1 MWFATKR
8 GIMKNFKTESKRI
21 LDLMINSI
29 YTHKEIFLRELISNG
44 SDAID
49 KLYYKSL
56 SENIGLN
63 RGDFEIKIKA
73 DKEKRTLT
81 ISDNGIGMTAEELEN
96 NLGTIAKSGSLAF
109 KNANEKKEDI
119 DIIGQFG
126 VGFYSV
132 FMIGEKVEVI
142 SKAYGATEAN
152 MWTSSGADGYDIK
165 PAEKE
170 SHGTDIVIYLKADT
184 EDDTYSEFMEYYKL
198 RELIK
203 RYSDYIHYPIKI
215 ENEVPVA
222 SPENAESPDKKIET
236 TMEWETI
243 NSMVPMWKKSKS
255 DLTDEDYNKFYK
267 DMFYDYQDPF
277 MHLHVAAEGLVD
289 YKALLYIPKKC
300 PEAFFSKYFERGLKL
315 YSNGVLIMD
324 KCKELIPEYFGFVQG
339 LVDCE
344 LSLNISRETVQ
355 HDRQLQKIAS
365 LIEKQLRKELTNILE
380 NDRARYEEFFT
391 NFGLQ
396 LKVGI
401 YNNWGMDKEKLQ
413 DLVLYYSVKQDKLVT
428 FKEYVDAMV
437 EGQKYIYY
445 SAGTSIISIKKSPQV
460 KKVLDSGYDVLC
472 LTDNVDEFA
481 IKYIGAYNSKE
492 FKNVSDGDSG
502 IENESENVS
511 EEDKPILEFLKETL
525 AGETFDV
532 KLSKKLG
539 EHPVCLMA
547 EGEVSIEMEKVLR
560 TMPTNDANNP
570 NVRAK
575 KILEINAEHEIYQK
589 IKKLFAENKEELKEV
604 AFVLLDEAKLAE
616 GLPIEDTSKFIASV
630 TKLIAK

>member
-1 MWFATKR
+1 
-8 GIMKNFKTESKRI
+8 MKSFKTESKRI

-29 YTHKEIFLRELISNG
+29 YTNKEIFLRELISNC

-63 RGDFEIKIKA
+63 RGDFDIKIKA
-73 DKEKRTLT
+73 DKEKKTLT
-81 ISDNGIGMTAEELEN
+81 ISDNGIGMTAEELEH

-109 KNANEKKEDI
+109 KKENDKKEDI

-132 FMIGEKVEVI
+132 FMVSDKVEVL
-142 SKAYGATEAN
+142 SKAYGSNEAN
-152 MWTSSGADGYDIK
+152 LWTSSGADGYEITK
-165 PAEKE
+165 AEKE
-170 SHGTDIVIYLKADT
+170 TVGTDIILYLKADT
-184 EDDTYSEFMEYYKL
+184 EDEKFTEYLEYYKL

-203 RYSDYIHYPIKI
+203 KYSDYIHYPIKI

-222 SPENAESPDKKIET
+222 AASNETSPDKKIET
-236 TMEWETI
+236 AMEWEVI
-243 NSMVPMWKKSKS
+243 NSMVPMWRKPKSELS
-255 DLTDEDYNKFYK
+255 EDDYNKFYK

-277 MHLHVAAEGLVD
+277 MHLHIAAEGLVE
-289 YKALLYIPKKC
+289 YKALLYIPKRC

-355 HDRQLQKIAS
+355 HDRGLQKIAN
-365 LIEKQLRKELTNILE
+365 LIEKQIRKELTNILE
-380 NDRARYEEFFT
+380 NDRPRYEEFFK

-413 DLVLYYSVKQDKLVT
+413 DLVLYYSIKQDKLVT
-428 FKEYVDAMV
+428 FKEYIDAMS
-437 EGQKYIYY
+437 EDQKFIYY
-445 SAGTSIISIKKSPQV
+445 SAGNNILSIKKSPQV
-460 KKVLDSGYDVLC
+460 KKILDEGYDVLC
-472 LTDNVDEFA
+472 MTDNVDEFA
-481 IKYIGAYNSKE
+481 IKYIGAYNDKE
-492 FKNVSDGDSG
+492 FKNVSDGGAETSK
-502 IENESENVS
+502 EP
-511 EEDKPILEFLKETL
+511 EEIAEDDKPVLEFLKNTL
-525 AGETFDV
+525 AGEVFDV

-560 TMPTNDANNP
+560 NMPTNNANNP
-570 NVRAK
+570 DVRAK
-575 KILEINAEHEIYQK
+575 KILEVNSEHAIFAK
-589 IKKLFAENKEELKEV
+589 MKKLYESDKEELKEV
-604 AFVLLDEAKLAE
+604 AFILLDEAKLAE
-616 GLPIEDTSKFIASV
+616 GLPIEDMGKFIASV
-630 TKLIAK
+630 TKLISK

>member
-1 MWFATKR
+1 
-8 GIMKNFKTESKRI
+8 MKSFKTESKRI

-29 YTHKEIFLRELISNG
+29 YTHKEIFLRELISNC

-63 RGDFEIKIKA
+63 RGDFDIKIKA

-81 ISDNGIGMTAEELEN
+81 VSDNGIGMTAEELEN

-109 KNANEKKEDI
+109 KKETEKKEDI

-132 FMIGEKVEVI
+132 FMVGEKVEVV
-142 SKAYGATEAN
+142 SKSYGQDKAYK
-152 MWTSSGADGYDIK
+152 WTSSGTDGYEI
-165 PAEKE
+165 EETTKE
-170 SHGTDIVIYLKADT
+170 NNGTDIIIYLKPDT
-184 EDDTYSEFMEYYKL
+184 EDDNYSEFLEYYKL

-215 ENEVPVA
+215 ENEVPVMC
-222 SPENAESPDKKIET
+222 PENSDSPDKKIET
-236 TMEWETI
+236 TKEWETI
-243 NSMVPMWKKSKS
+243 NSMIPLWKKNKNEI
-255 DLTDEDYNKFYK
+255 TDEEYNKFYK

-277 MHLHVAAEGLVD
+277 MHLHISAEGVVD

-324 KCKELIPEYFGFVQG
+324 KCKDLIPEYFGFVQG
-339 LVDCE
+339 LVDCD

-365 LIEKQLRKELTNILE
+365 LIDKQIRKELTNMLE
-380 NDRARYEEFFT
+380 NDRPKYEEFFK

-401 YNNWGMDKEKLQ
+401 YNNWGMDKDKLQ
-413 DLVLYYSVKQDKLVT
+413 DLVMFYSVKQDKLIT
-428 FKEYVDAMV
+428 FKEYVDAMA

-445 SAGTSIISIKKSPQV
+445 GAGSSILAIKKMPQV
-460 KKVLDSGYDVLC
+460 EKVLSSGYDVLC
-472 LTDNVDEFA
+472 MTDNVDEFA
-481 IKYIGAYNSKE
+481 IKYIGAYKEKE
-492 FKNVSDGDSG
+492 FKNVSDGDTGLDSDK
-502 IENESENVS
+502 IETS
-511 EEDKPILEFLKETL
+511 EEDKPVLELIKQEL
-525 AGETFDV
+525 AGEVFDV
-532 KLSKKLG
+532 KLSNKLG

-560 TMPTNDANNP
+560 SMPTNDEGTQNI
-570 NVRAK
+570 RAK
-575 KILEINAEHEIYQK
+575 KILEINVNHKIYEK
-589 IKKLFAENKEELKEV
+589 IKELYKSNQDELKEV
-604 AFVLLDEAKLAE
+604 ARVLLDEAKLAE
-616 GLPIEDTSKFIASV
+616 GLPIEDPAKFIALVS
-630 TKLIAK
+630 KLIAE

>member
-1 MWFATKR
+1 
-8 GIMKNFKTESKRI
+8 MKNFKTESKRI

-29 YTHKEIFLRELISNG
+29 YTHKEIFLRELISNC

-63 RGDFEIKIKA
+63 RGDFDIKIKA
-73 DKEKRTLT
+73 DKEKRTLM

-109 KNANEKKEDI
+109 KKENEKKEDI

-132 FMIGEKVEVI
+132 FMVGEKVEVI
-142 SKAYGATEAN
+142 SKAYGEQKAH
-152 MWTSSGADGYDIK
+152 MWSSSGTEGYEISEV
-165 PAEKE
+165 EKE
-170 SHGTDIVIYLKADT
+170 TSGTDIIIYLKPDT
-184 EDDTYSEFMEYYKL
+184 EDDNYSEFMEYYKL

-215 ENEVPVA
+215 ENEVPA
-222 SPENAESPDKKIET
+222 AAESDGDKAENKIT
-236 TMEWETI
+236 TVKEWEVI
-243 NSMVPMWKKSKS
+243 NSMIPMWKKSKS
-255 DLTDEDYNKFYK
+255 EISDEDYKKFYK

-277 MHLHVAAEGLVD
+277 MHLYISAEGLIE

-315 YSNGVLIMD
+315 YSNGVLIQD

-355 HDRQLQKIAS
+355 HDRQLLKIAS
-365 LIEKQLRKELTNILE
+365 NIEKQIRKELSNMLE
-380 NDRARYEEFFT
+380 NDRTRYEEFYN

-401 YNNWGMDKEKLQ
+401 YNNWGMDKDKLQ
-413 DLVLYYSVKQDKLVT
+413 DLVMFYSVKQDKLVT
-428 FKEYVDAMV
+428 FKEYVSAMA
-437 EGQKYIYY
+437 EDQKFIYY
-445 SAGTSIISIKKSPQV
+445 GAGNSILSIKKMPQV
-460 KKVLDSGYDVLC
+460 EKVLKSGYDVLC

-481 IKYIGAYNSKE
+481 IKYIAEYDKKP
-492 FKNVSDGDSG
+492 FKNVTDGDTG
-502 IENESENVS
+502 VENEAETVS
-511 EEDKPILEFLKETL
+511 EEDKPILEFVKESL
-525 AGETFDV
+525 NGEVFDV

-539 EHPVCLMA
+539 EHPVCLST
-547 EGEVSIEMEKVLR
+547 EGEVSLEMEKVFR
-560 TMPTNDANNP
+560 NMPTNDANNP

-575 KILEINAEHEIYQK
+575 KVLEINAEHAVYAK
-589 IKKLFAENKEELKEV
+589 IKKLFAENKDELKEV
-604 AFVLLDEAKLAE
+604 SEVLLNEAKLIE
-616 GLPIEDTSKFIASV
+616 GLPIEDTAKFVSLI
-630 TKLIAK
+630 TKFLAK